1 MIYYLLAVIKTR
13 SVHLVSLTATSAIKH
28 KNHTRY
34 MTDVSSRTDST
45 LLDCTKIHM
54 SQFGTQN
61 LYAIYMKSFQGW
73 LPTCEYTKLFTQFT
87 LHTMSLPTEYIIA
100 SYITLRPPDFT
111 KVTINS
117 KLCIHNYMHF
127 ATAFNPAA
135 VWWLSAPRNT
145 SRHMPHSW
153 MRLLLGMHHSV
164 FTNSEILS

>member
-13 SVHLVSLTATSAIKH
+13 SVHFVSLTATSAIKH

-87 LHTMSLPTEYIIA
+87 LHTMSLPTEYILPKLL
-100 SYITLRPPDFT
+100 STPNFVSITTCPLPLPST
-111 KVTINS
+111 
-117 KLCIHNYMHF
+117 
-127 ATAFNPAA
+127 
-135 VWWLSAPRNT
+135 
-145 SRHMPHSW
+145 
-153 MRLLLGMHHSV
+153 LLLCDDLVLRGTQAV
-164 FTNSEILS
+164 TCIIVEWDYY